1 MEGLRRLIRCEFKG
15 AETNLRKPECGVPGS
30 SSLQWDVNAERTSLY
45 SFRQESR
52 RAWLILKLYEAVLSR
67 DGHAAETLLRE
78 HAVEVLNTP
87 VSFLEG
93 TPPDFQIYPDEPE
106 LDKCVDALFLI
117 REAIEKSVQALCR
130 SKIVRD
136 LKLEYDPLD
145 CDPLDVSNFKRGW
158 KCCNLLGAA
167 YLQAFWL
174 ITSGDDLSRCEY
186 CRRIMSISQV
196 HPNGRKRRTDKK
208 FRNAAC
214 RQAYYRN
221 KQQKGDL
228 TEI

>member
-1 MEGLRRLIRCEFKG
+1 M
-15 AETNLRKPECGVPGS
+15 
-30 SSLQWDVNAERTSLY
+30 
-45 SFRQESR
+45 
-52 RAWLILKLYEAVLSR
+52 LSR

-87 VSFLEG
+87 VSFLED

-106 LDKCVDALFLI
+106 SEKCVEALFLL
-117 REAIEKSVQALCR
+117 RQAIEKSVQALCR
-130 SKIVRD
+130 PKIVRD
-136 LKLEYDPLD
+136 LEYDF
-145 CDPLDVSNFKRGW
+145 LDVSGLKRGW

-196 HPNGRKRRTDKK
+196 HSNGRKQRTDKK
-208 FRNAAC
+208 FCNAAC
-214 RQAYYRN
+214 RQAHYRS
-221 KQQKGDL
+221 KQQDS
-228 TEI
+228 T